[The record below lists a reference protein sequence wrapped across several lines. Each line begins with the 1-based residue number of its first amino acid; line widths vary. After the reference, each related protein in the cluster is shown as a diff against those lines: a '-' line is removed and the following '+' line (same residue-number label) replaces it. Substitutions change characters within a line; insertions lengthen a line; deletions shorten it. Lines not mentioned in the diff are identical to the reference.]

1 VTQQIQPLL
10 KEIEA
15 KQPSGYRI
23 DVGGAVEESGKAN
36 KALLAVAPLMMIS
49 ILLLLMLQL
58 QNFSRMWMVVLT
70 APLGLI
76 GVVMGSIAILIDRS
90 ATHRTPAFSMQN

>member
-1 VTQQIQPLL
+1 MTQQIQPLL

-23 DVGGAVEESGKAN
+23 DVGGAVEESDKAN
-36 KALLAVAPLMMIS
+36 KAPLAVAPPMMIS
-49 ILLLLMLQL
+49 ILLLMLQL
-58 QNFSRMWMVVLT
+58 LNFSHMWMVVLT

-90 ATHRTPAFSMQN
+90 ATHRTPAFSMQD

>member
-1 VTQQIQPLL
+1 MTQQIQPLL

-15 KQPSGYRI
+15 KLPS
-23 DVGGAVEESGKAN
+23 
-36 KALLAVAPLMMIS
+36 
-49 ILLLLMLQL
+49 LMLQL

-70 APLGLI
+70 ALPGLI
-76 GVVMGSIAILIDRS
+76 GVVMGSIAILTDRS